1 MTDAPLIFLSY
12 TTADRPRVAPWY
24 EFLKRQGHNAW
35 IDKEHLIG
43 GQQWDYEIRKA
54 LNAAALIVIFVS
66 NNSVNRR
73 GYVQREIRL
82 ALTKLEEKLASD
94 IYIVPVLLDADAAR
108 PDLLSGLQF
117 LDATDDAF
125 GEQLIRSIQHQLTA
139 TEHQSDLIL
148 DESGIGWSKSV
159 IAEEHIGTPGYAF
172 TAQIPH
178 LTSTDYRNL
187 GDCTDII
194 KGWVKS
200 RLCDYRSGLLSQDSW
215 FSFGQSRS
223 QRTNIWDA
231 SCADPMVHGQTVSIR
246 YSLYWYGAG
255 AAHGNVG
262 FQTFAFFLEPFFQI
276 ETLQS
281 IFENETDALAA
292 MQACI
297 LEELSAIKWPK
308 NEDDEEEQPLLDPDA
323 IREGTKDWDALANF
337 VFTGAGIEIAFGSYQ
352 VGPYVVGAHVATVPY
367 RRIAAFLKPVYR
379 QALRADFVDF
389 EVPHFG
395 EDALTSASGHE
406 AANDQA
412 ITPAA

>member
-1 MTDAPLIFLSY
+1 
-12 TTADRPRVAPWY
+12 
-24 EFLKRQGHNAW
+24 
-35 IDKEHLIG
+35 
-43 GQQWDYEIRKA
+43 
-54 LNAAALIVIFVS
+54 
-66 NNSVNRR
+66 
-73 GYVQREIRL
+73 
-82 ALTKLEEKLASD
+82 
-94 IYIVPVLLDADAAR
+94 
-108 PDLLSGLQF
+108 
-117 LDATDDAF
+117 
-125 GEQLIRSIQHQLTA
+125 
-139 TEHQSDLIL
+139 
-148 DESGIGWSKSV
+148 
-159 IAEEHIGTPGYAF
+159 
-172 TAQIPH
+172 
-178 LTSTDYRNL
+178 
-187 GDCTDII
+187 
-194 KGWVKS
+194 
-200 RLCDYRSGLLSQDSW
+200 
-215 FSFGQSRS
+215 
-223 QRTNIWDA
+223 
-231 SCADPMVHGQTVSIR
+231 MVHGQTVSIR